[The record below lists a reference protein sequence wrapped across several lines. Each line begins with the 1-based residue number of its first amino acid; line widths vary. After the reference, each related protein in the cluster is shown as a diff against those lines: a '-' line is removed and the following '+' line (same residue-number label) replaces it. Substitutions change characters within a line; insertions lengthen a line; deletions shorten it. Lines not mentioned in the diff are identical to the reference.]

1 MDNRDFDAIQKIS
14 ESMELRFN
22 ETMKDAVK
30 QFGPEVGVNVMVNVA
45 TSMLAKALIMTS
57 PEARDHLSGVAIR
70 LTEMK
75 VEEGHAAVESLMA
88 IGKAM
93 MSRGGAQTCQPMPPK
108 KH

>member
-1 MDNRDFDAIQKIS
+1 MDKRDFDAIQKIS
-14 ESMELRFN
+14 ESLELRFN
-22 ETMKDAVK
+22 ETMKDAIE

-57 PEARDHLSGVAIR
+57 PDTRDHLSGIAIR

-93 MSRGGAQTCQPMPPK
+93 MAKGGDYTCQPPPQK
-108 KH
+108 RG